1 MTYVNCEKAGNEPRA
16 AALAILK
23 VLQTG
28 RKLSP
33 RSRGRGEAPR
43 RSYRTS
49 GPPGLARSYK
59 SPGSNAIAFR
69 ISLLPS
75 SPPPPPDALAP
86 PMFLGGGGTSGSLL
100 CSDTVRVFARCM
112 TIGDLV
118 KSNAGEAGSRCA
130 RPSRSGARGAK
141 R

>member
-16 AALAILK
+16 AALAILEA
-23 VLQTG
+23 LQTG

-49 GPPGLARSYK
+49 GPPSRSLVEVARIERDRLSDFAP
-59 SPGSNAIAFR
+59 SPM
-69 ISLLPS
+69 
-75 SPPPPPDALAP
+75 PPP
-86 PMFLGGGGTSGSLL
+86 PMFLGDGGTSGSLL
-100 CSDTVRVFARCM
+100 CGGTVRAFARCM

-118 KSNAGEAGSRCA
+118 KGNAGQAGSRCA